1 MLKTDAP
8 AGLVPGLKPRQA
20 AGQDSGKETAMQKKP
35 RLAPASGLRYGFAAD
50 GRPCPQEVTR
60 GKLIRKLLVRR
71 QRSSVGGRHP
81 AR

>member
-1 MLKTDAP
+1 MLKTGART
-8 AGLVPGLKPRQA
+8 GLVPGLKSRQVPGRTA
-20 AGQDSGKETAMQKKP
+20 DKETAMQKKP

>member
-1 MLKTDAP
+1 MLKTGART
-8 AGLVPGLKPRQA
+8 GLCPGASRGRLPGA
-20 AGQDSGKETAMQKKP
+20 TADKETAMQKKP

-71 QRSSVGGRHP
+71 QRSTAGGRHS

>member
-1 MLKTDAP
+1 
-8 AGLVPGLKPRQA
+8 
-20 AGQDSGKETAMQKKP
+20 MQKKP